1 MGNRN
6 WDYSTNR
13 NSKTNE
19 FFGGFENKGDKK
31 YNITTIKKYFIES
44 KKLNVWE
51 KKVYKSLREQ
61 NLILSIPSIK
71 SIVSKSS
78 STVRLILR
86 VFPLGEI
93 LY

>member
-61 NLILSIPSIK
+61 DFNFTDKQFDLIYSIYK
-71 SIVSKSS
+71 KYSK
-78 STVRLILR
+78 
-86 VFPLGEI
+86 
-93 LY
+93 